1 MILEKSWQSG
11 DAPGDWKMANIVPI
25 FKKKYNR
32 EADHGSYWPVNLTS
46 VPGNIMVQILL
57 EALLSHVEDR
67 AVFQVSQYGFAKKF
81 EFVGQRVKKFH

>member
-1 MILEKSWQSG
+1 MLQVTEKWETLYPSL
-11 DAPGDWKMANIVPI
+11 
-25 FKKKYNR
+25 KKIYNR

-57 EALLSHVEDR
+57 EALLRHVEDR